1 MTNVQDRTRALRKA
15 LLYFATRAR
24 RRRPPSRFAGRELSI
39 ALRACAGALL
49 GASAAFAAERFPLKP
64 VRIVVPFPAGGSTDL
79 IARQL
84 GQRLGETWGQPVLV
98 DNRSG
103 AGGALGSEQVA
114 RAAPDGYTLLM
125 GSVSTHAIIPHI
137 NAKLGYDPIASF
149 TPITEIAR
157 FPSMLV
163 ANYALPVRNL
173 KDLIALAR
181 QRPGQVTYASNGNGT
196 NSHLAGEMLK
206 AAARIDLLHV
216 PYKGAAPAIAD
227 VVAGHIAMMFTGVAN
242 GISHVRAGRLRA
254 IAVASLQRSPNLPDV
269 PTLDESGL
277 KGFDVTIWLGLW
289 GPASMP
295 AELLAKINADVVGA
309 LKSQKVQELFA
320 VQDAHAVGSSPGEF
334 AARARDELA
343 RWRGAVVAAHL
354 KSE

>member
-1 MTNVQDRTRALRKA
+1 VKRKLCA
-15 LLYFATRAR
+15 SPFC
-24 RRRPPSRFAGRELSI
+24 PSIRI
-39 ALRACAGALL
+39 ALALVFVST
-49 GASAAFAAERFPLKP
+49 ATANAAERFPIKP

-84 GQRLGETWGQPVLV
+84 AQRLSEQWGQPVII

-103 AGGALGSEQVA
+103 AGGALGSEQVG
-114 RAAPDGYTLLM
+114 RASPDGYTLLM

-137 NAKLGYDPIASF
+137 NPKLGYDPIASF

-163 ANYALPVRNL
+163 ANYALPVRTL
-173 KDLIALAR
+173 KELIALAR

-206 AAARIDLLHV
+206 AAAGIDLLHV

-242 GISHVRAGRLRA
+242 GISYVKAGRLRA

-289 GPASMP
+289 GPAAMQADLAARLN
-295 AELLAKINADVVGA
+295 AEVVAA
-309 LKSQKVQELFA
+309 LKTPKVQELFA
-320 VQDAHAVGSSPGEF
+320 AQDAQAVGSSSAEF
-334 AARARDELA
+334 AGRVQSELA
-343 RWRGAVVAAHL
+343 RWRVAVRAARL

>member
-1 MTNVQDRTRALRKA
+1 MPTQPRE
-15 LLYFATRAR
+15 
-24 RRRPPSRFAGRELSI
+24 RRPRGGQCTRLR
-39 ALRACAGALL
+39 RACAAVAL
-49 GASAAFAAERFPLKP
+49 AAAFTVSAAERFPLKP

-84 GQRLGETWGQPVLV
+84 AQRLSEQWGQPVLI

-114 RAAPDGYTLLM
+114 RAPADGYTLLM

-137 NAKLGYDPIASF
+137 QSKLGYDPIAGF
-149 TPITEIAR
+149 TPITEVAR

-163 ANYALPVRNL
+163 ASYALPVTTLREL
-173 KDLIALAR
+173 VALAKR
-181 QRPGQVTYASNGNGT
+181 RPGQVTYASNGNGT

-206 AAARIDLLHV
+206 AAAGIDLLHV

-242 GISHVRAGRLRA
+242 GISYVKARRLRA
-254 IAVASLQRSPNLPDV
+254 IAVASLQRSQSLPDV
-269 PTLDESGL
+269 PTLDESGF

-289 GPASMP
+289 APASLP
-295 AELLAKINADVVGA
+295 ADLLGKLNADVVSA
-309 LKSQKVQELFA
+309 LKSQKVEELF
-320 VQDAHAVGSSPGEF
+320 VTQDAQPVGSSPAAF
-334 AARARDELA
+334 ALRVREELS
-343 RWRGAVVAAHL
+343 RWRAAVSSARL
-354 KSE
+354 KAD

>member
-1 MTNVQDRTRALRKA
+1 MNKIVLCTIIV
-15 LLYFATRAR
+15 
-24 RRRPPSRFAGRELSI
+24 
-39 ALRACAGALL
+39 
-49 GASAAFAAERFPLKP
+49 ASVPTTFAAERFPSKP
-64 VRIVVPFPAGGSTDL
+64 VRMVVPFPAGGSTDL
-79 IARQL
+79 IARQI
-84 GQRLGETWGQPVLV
+84 GQHLGEQWGQPVLI

-103 AGGALGSEQVA
+103 AGGALGAEQVA

-137 NAKLGYDPIASF
+137 NPKLGYDPITSF
-149 TPITEIAR
+149 TAITEVAR

-173 KDLIALAR
+173 KELIALAK

-206 AAARIDLLHV
+206 GAAGIDLLHV

-227 VVAGHIAMMFTGVAN
+227 VVAGHVAMMFTGVAN
-242 GISHVRAGRLRA
+242 GISYVKARRLRA

-289 GPASMP
+289 APAAMAP
-295 AELLAKINADVVGA
+295 ELVARLNADVVAA
-309 LKSQKVQELFA
+309 LKSRKVQELFA
-320 VQDAHAVGSSPGEF
+320 AQDAQAVGSSPTAF
-334 AARARDELA
+334 DARVREELA
-343 RWRGAVVAAHL
+343 RWRNAVRSARL
-354 KSE
+354 KAE

>member
-1 MTNVQDRTRALRKA
+1 MTLGRSWERGRSQPALYPA
-15 LLYFATRAR
+15 VSILLLTAA
-24 RRRPPSRFAGRELSI
+24 
-39 ALRACAGALL
+39 
-49 GASAAFAAERFPLKP
+49 ASAYPAERFPAKP
-64 VRIVVPFPAGGSTDL
+64 LRIVVPFPAGGSTDL

-84 GQRLGETWGQPVLV
+84 AQRLGEQWGQPVLI

-114 RAAPDGYTLLM
+114 RTSPDGYTLLM

-137 NAKLGYDPIASF
+137 NPKLGYDPIASF

-163 ANYALPVRNL
+163 ANHALPVRNL
-173 KDLIALAR
+173 KELIALAR

-206 AAARIDLLHV
+206 AGAGIDLLHV

-227 VVAGHIAMMFTGVAN
+227 VVAGHIAIMFTGVAN
-242 GISHVRAGRLRA
+242 GISYVKAGRLRA

-289 GPASMP
+289 GPAAMP
-295 AELLAKINADVVGA
+295 ADLTARLNADVVAA
-309 LKSQKVQELFA
+309 LKTPKVQELFA
-320 VQDAHAVGSSPGEF
+320 TQDAQAVGSSPEEF
-334 AARARDELA
+334 AARVRTELA
-343 RWRGAVVAAHL
+343 RWRSAVQSAKL
-354 KSE
+354 KAD

>member
-1 MTNVQDRTRALRKA
+1 MTAIGRPWERGRLQRALQQ
-15 LLYFATRAR
+15 TI
-24 RRRPPSRFAGRELSI
+24 SI
-39 ALRACAGALL
+39 SLVL
-49 GASAAFAAERFPLKP
+49 AAAAAVYAAERFPAKP

-84 GQRLGETWGQPVLV
+84 GQRLGEQWGQPVLI

-114 RAAPDGYTLLM
+114 RASPDGYTLLT

-137 NAKLGYDPIASF
+137 NPKLGYDPIASF

-163 ANYALPVRNL
+163 ANYALPVRTL
-173 KDLIALAR
+173 KELIALAR

-206 AAARIDLLHV
+206 AAAGIDLLHV

-227 VVAGHIAMMFTGVAN
+227 VVGGHIAVMFTGVAN
-242 GISHVRAGRLRA
+242 GISYVKAGRLRA
-254 IAVASLQRSPNLPDV
+254 IAVASLRRSPNLPDV

-289 GPASMP
+289 GPAAMP
-295 AELLAKINADVVGA
+295 ADLAARLNADVVAA
-309 LKSQKVQELFA
+309 LRAPKVQELFST
-320 VQDAHAVGSSPGEF
+320 QDAQAVGSSPAEF
-334 AARARDELA
+334 AARVRDELA
-343 RWRGAVVAAHL
+343 RWRVAVQAARL
-354 KSE
+354 RSE

>member
-1 MTNVQDRTRALRKA
+1 M
-15 LLYFATRAR
+15 
-24 RRRPPSRFAGRELSI
+24 
-39 ALRACAGALL
+39 
-49 GASAAFAAERFPLKP
+49 KP
-64 VRIVVPFPAGGSTDL
+64 VRVVVPFPPGGSTDL
-79 IARQL
+79 IARQI
-84 GQRLGETWGQPVLV
+84 GQRLAEQWGQPVLV

-114 RAAPDGYTLLM
+114 RAAADGHTLLM
-125 GSVSTHAIIPHI
+125 GSVSTHAIIPHLQ
-137 NAKLGYDPIASF
+137 AKLGYDPLASF
-149 TPITEIAR
+149 TPITEVAR

-173 KDLIALAR
+173 KDLVALAR

-206 AAARIDLLHV
+206 AQARIDLLHV

-242 GISHVRAGRLRA
+242 GISYVRAGRLRA
-254 IAVASLQRSPNLPDV
+254 IAVASLQRSPNLPEV

-289 GPASMP
+289 APAGLP
-295 AELLAKINADVVGA
+295 ADVLAKLNADVIAA
-309 LKSQKVQELFA
+309 LKSPKVQELFVA
-320 VQDAHAVGSSPGEF
+320 QDAHAVGSSPGDF
-334 AARARDELA
+334 AARVRDELT
-343 RWRGAVVAAHL
+343 RWRRAVVAAQL
-354 KSE
+354 KGD